1 MEVDGHYFVKAL
13 ERRPVV
19 TRLEGPGS
27 HAPRWD
33 RLEALHLVHLG
44 TALRLGGAGGGI
56 HRVWIWG
63 SGWGSSR
70 TPIARDP
77 LRLGSTPSRGTSSG
91 ATLACITR
99 NAPNRPPVTLPT
111 GSIEGSNPSLSAR
124 F

>member
-1 MEVDGHYFVKAL
+1 MEVDGHHFVKAL
-13 ERRPVV
+13 ERRPLV

-33 RLEALHLVHLG
+33 CLEALHLVHLG
-44 TALRLGGAGGGI
+44 RALRLGGAGGGI

-70 TPIARDP
+70 TPIARDRQRP
-77 LRLGSTPSRGTSSG
+77 ATPRSDPRTE
-91 ATLACITR
+91 
-99 NAPNRPPVTLPT
+99 N
-111 GSIEGSNPSLSAR
+111 